1 MNMIKFKRKHA
12 LPVGLGFIL
21 SFVLFYLGVYLISY
35 LTPFLPVLI
44 IQALVIGVISGS
56 FVFFNLSIGLIIFT
70 LGYITGFG
78 LLYYNLL
85 GGFAE
90 WNGLIL
96 LTFSWIIGLVI
107 AIVVEIVLLI
117 IKKVKKA

>member
-1 MNMIKFKRKHA
+1 MFKFKRKHA

-21 SFVLFYLGVYLISY
+21 SYVLLYLGVYLISY
-35 LTPFLPVLI
+35 LTFYLSVQI
-44 IQALVIGVISGS
+44 IQAFVIGVISAS
-56 FVFFNLSIGLIIFT
+56 FVFFSLSTGLIIFT

-85 GGFAE
+85 GGFAG
-90 WNGLIL
+90 WNGLIM
-96 LTFSWIIGLVI
+96 LTYSWIIGLVT

-117 IKKVKKA
+117 TKKVKKHSI